1 MEMHA
6 LPSLPT
12 LTVLEGGRK
21 PDRRSA
27 AEDARREAI
36 AFTHEVEWAAA
47 EIVNAI
53 TGLPVPSTHAINEA
67 LRMAHRASAAR
78 AELLALGPK
87 DAA

>member
-1 MEMHA
+1 MAMHA
-6 LPSLPT
+6 PAPRHLT
-12 LTVLEGGRK
+12 LLEGGRK
-21 PDRRSA
+21 PDRRTAS
-27 AEDARREAI
+27 EDARIEAI

-53 TGLPVPSTHAINEA
+53 VGLPVPSAHAINEA

-78 AELLALGPK
+78 EELIALGPK

>member
-1 MEMHA
+1 MA
-6 LPSLPT
+6 LRAAPT
-12 LTVLEGGRK
+12 HLTVIDGGSPLMRIEE
-21 PDRRSA
+21 A
-27 AEDARREAI
+27 HVEAI

-67 LRMAHRASAAR
+67 LRMSHRASAAR